1 MTSSSGPIIFRMSQ
15 TGSSNIT
22 PSILRRSM
30 QSKDEKS
37 TQPTKAEGK
46 AQDVA
51 KVSDPS
57 PASAPVKS
65 TKNGKAPFCVDNQLV
80 ESKQDMELETRIK
93 VRTRVEFK
101 EVQINADCICVERK

>member
-1 MTSSSGPIIFRMSQ
+1 MGTHPIFESDFDCLTECHIPVVQ
-15 TGSSNIT
+15 I
-22 PSILRRSM
+22 
-30 QSKDEKS
+30 S

-65 TKNGKAPFCVDNQLV
+65 TRNGKAPFCVDNQLV

-101 EVQINADCICVERK
+101 EVQINADCVCVEPK

>member
-37 TQPTKAEGK
+37 TQVFYMK
-46 AQDVA
+46 
-51 KVSDPS
+51 
-57 PASAPVKS
+57 
-65 TKNGKAPFCVDNQLV
+65 C
-80 ESKQDMELETRIK
+80 LE
-93 VRTRVEFK
+93 
-101 EVQINADCICVERK
+101 INEI